1 MGSGQ
6 KERQTM
12 GMMSRRKGA
21 ACEREAAEKLNE
33 VLGTR
38 FHRGRQYHGGPES
51 PDLAGDLPGLH
62 LEVKRVEALRLY
74 PSLEQARRDA
84 GTGEVPAVIHR
95 MNKKPWVVIVYA
107 DDLIR
112 LLDVVDAC
120 RARVDEGDEGLE
132 TTRAATHTVFLRPP
146 APNPLPP
153 DEAGGDQNFPAGRG
167 CALARAAEGKEFEGG
182 QENELQSL

>member
-1 MGSGQ
+1 
-6 KERQTM
+6 M
-12 GMMSRRKGA
+12 GMMQRRKGA
-21 ACEREAAEKLNE
+21 AGEREAAEKLNE
-33 VLGTR
+33 VLGTK
-38 FHRGRQYHGGPES
+38 FHRGRQYHGGPGS

-84 GTGEVPAVIHR
+84 PTDAVPAVMHR

-120 RARVDEGDEGLE
+120 RARVEEGVEGLE
-132 TTRAATHTVFLRPP
+132 TSRAATHTVLQRPSSPRPP

-153 DEAGGDQNFPAGRG
+153 DEAGGDQDFSAGRG

>member
-1 MGSGQ
+1 
-6 KERQTM
+6 M

-21 ACEREAAEKLNE
+21 AGEREAAEKLNE
-33 VLGTR
+33 VLGTK

-84 GTGEVPAVIHR
+84 ATDEVPAVMHR

-112 LLDVVDAC
+112 LLDVVDEC
-120 RARVDEGDEGLE
+120 RARVGDGGEKGLLVAP
-132 TTRAATHTVFLRPP
+132 AATHTVFLRPP
-146 APNPLPP
+146 SPRPLPP
-153 DEAGGDQNFPAGRG
+153 DEAGGDQDLTAGRG
-167 CALARAAEGKEFEGG
+167 SAPAGADDRK
-182 QENELQSL
+182 QT

>member
-1 MGSGQ
+1 
-6 KERQTM
+6 M
-12 GMMSRRKGA
+12 GMMQRRKGA
-21 ACEREAAEKLNE
+21 AGEREAAEKLNE
-33 VLGTR
+33 VLGTK

-74 PSLEQARRDA
+74 PSLEQARRDS

-95 MNKKPWVVIVYA
+95 MNKKPWVVILYA

-112 LLDVVDAC
+112 LLDVIDAC
-120 RARVDEGDEGLE
+120 RARVDGGTDAQEMAGG
-132 TTRAATHTVFLRPP
+132 ATHTVLQRPP
-146 APNPLPP
+146 TPRSPSPNPLPP
-153 DEAGGDQNFPAGRG
+153 DEAGGDQIFSAGRG
-167 CALARAAEGKEFEGG
+167 CAPASAVGGKEFAGG